1 MYTEKKPGIQPGGD
15 SSGYTNLGTA
25 LVDPVTNNVTSAEEG
40 SSVISLK
47 KYLDLNES
55 DLKKLL
61 PPDPNELLVS
71 ALTDSYRATL
81 TVMGSCGGQV
91 SPALDFGLKES
102 LFRVGER
109 LLEKLTPSVV
119 KEIEKG
125 IEQRLQQWSEQT
137 AGYMK
142 QKTGEVKEILLVLT
156 RTAESAAQRDQRY
169 VHQFTVL
176 TERFQTIANLEDL
189 TKIRVSL
196 VESAVQ
202 LKACTNKMAEDSRD
216 SLAKLQAEVSSYQT
230 KLEKV
235 EWLATRDTLT
245 KLENRRAVEAQM
257 DRRIAQNQPFFVLMI
272 DLDGFKQINDLHGHL
287 AGDDLLKQFAT
298 ELRSQSRSND
308 VIGRWGGDEFI
319 VLMQGSLRE
328 AEAYIERV
336 QRWVF
341 GSYSV
346 QVGAGACKV
355 SMRASIGMAKWTPE
369 ETIQD
374 VLGRADASMYAQK
387 RASSV
392 ASANGNEHASFAGLG
407 RPNI

>member
-1 MYTEKKPGIQPGGD
+1 M
-15 SSGYTNLGTA
+15 
-25 LVDPVTNNVTSAEEG
+25 
-40 SSVISLK
+40 ISLK

-61 PPDPNELLVS
+61 PPDPNELLAS

-102 LFRVGER
+102 LLRVGER

-156 RTAESAAQRDQRY
+156 RTAESAAHRDQRY

-176 TERFQTIANLEDL
+176 TERFQAIANLEDL
-189 TKIRVSL
+189 TQIRVSL

-230 KLEKV
+230 RLEKV

-257 DRRIAQNQPFFVLMI
+257 DRLMAQNQPFFVLMI

-298 ELRSQSRSND
+298 ELRSQSRSTD

-319 VLMQGSLRE
+319 VLLQGSLRE

-341 GSYSV
+341 GSYTV

-355 SMRASIGMAKWTPE
+355 SMRASIGMAKWTPD

-387 RASSV
+387 RATSV

-407 RPNI
+407 PSNS